1 MQEHTHG
8 SFADSRAHADS
19 DPVVS
24 PDDPFASIDTTLAHL
39 ERACYFASRELA
51 TGLFLAVKMQRPL
64 FLEGE
69 PGVGKTELAKATAA
83 LIGTTLVR
91 LQCYEGLDAASALYE
106 WDYPRQ
112 IMSLRLAEARGET
125 PSNDTLYRGE
135 FLLKRPLLQSL
146 MPDERNPAARRV
158 LLIDEIDRADEPF
171 EAFLLEL
178 LSDFQVTIPEYG
190 TIRAE
195 HVPLVIVTSNRTRE
209 VHDAL
214 KRRCLY
220 QWIGYPE
227 REREM
232 AIVAARASEA
242 ALSVQRAAVEFVH
255 QLRGIDLFKAP
266 GIAETIDWCRALAAL
281 NVTELDP
288 QSIETTLGVLLKYQD
303 DLARVD
309 RAMIDGLLAAPA
321 LPE

>member
-1 MQEHTHG
+1 M
-8 SFADSRAHADS
+8 
-19 DPVVS
+19 PV
-24 PDDPFASIDTTLAHL
+24 DSIDDCIARLQAQG
-39 ERACYFASRELA
+39 YFASRELA
-51 TGLFLAVKMQRPL
+51 TALFLALRMQRPL

-69 PGVGKTELAKATAA
+69 PGVGKTELAKAAA
-83 LIGTTLVR
+83 GLLGTSLLR
-91 LQCYEGLDAASALYE
+91 LQCYEGLDTASALYE

-112 IMSLRLAEARGET
+112 IMALRLAEAAGER
-125 PSNDTLYRGE
+125 PRADTLYRDE
-135 FLLKRPLLQSL
+135 FLLKRPLLQAL
-146 MPDERNPAARRV
+146 LPDPANLAAHPTDTTDTDRPRV

-178 LSDFQVTIPEYG
+178 LSDFQVSIPEFG
-190 TIRAE
+190 TVRAR
-195 HVPLVIVTSNRTRE
+195 VIPLVVMTSNRTRE

-220 QWIGYPE
+220 QWIGYPDKA
-227 REREM
+227 RELQ
-232 AIVAARASEA
+232 IVAQRAPEA
-242 ALSVQRAAVEFVH
+242 AARLQQRAVAFVH
-255 QLRGIDLFKAP
+255 RLRGIDLFKAP

-288 QSIETTLGVLLKYQD
+288 QSVQDTLGVLLKYQD

-309 RAMIDGLLAAPA
+309 APVIEQLLAAPA

>member
-1 MQEHTHG
+1 MLDKQ
-8 SFADSRAHADS
+8 SSPFAGAQTDARGHSPA
-19 DPVVS
+19 S
-24 PDDPFASIDTTLAHL
+24 PDDPFASIDTTQACL
-39 ERACYFASRELA
+39 EQARYFASRELA
-51 TGLFLAVKMQRPL
+51 TALFLAVKMQRPL

-69 PGVGKTELAKATAA
+69 PGVGKTELAKAAAA

-146 MPDERNPAARRV
+146 ISDEANPAAQRV

-178 LSDFQVTIPEYG
+178 LSDFQVSIPEYG

-195 HVPLVIVTSNRTRE
+195 RVPLVIVTSNRTRE

-227 REREM
+227 CDREL
-232 AIVAARASEA
+232 AIVAARAPDA
-242 ALSVQRAAVEFVH
+242 AAQVQRAAVEFVH
-255 QLRGIDLFKAP
+255 RLRGIDLFKAP

-288 QSIETTLGVLLKYQD
+288 QSIQATLGVLLKYQD
-303 DLARVD
+303 DLARMD
-309 RAMIDGLLAAPA
+309 RATIDGLLAAPA